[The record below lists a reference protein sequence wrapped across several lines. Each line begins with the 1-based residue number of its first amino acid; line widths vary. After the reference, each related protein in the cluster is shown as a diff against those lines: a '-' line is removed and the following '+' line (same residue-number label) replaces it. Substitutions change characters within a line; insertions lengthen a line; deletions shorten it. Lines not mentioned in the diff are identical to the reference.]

1 MGLTVT
7 EDTPAD
13 MLAGNMEL
21 LVQLPP
27 RNDDD
32 YENDETYEGDE
43 DEHRHQ
49 HGRNHHRYHNHHI
62 TNGHHPRRTGNG
74 NARRVTVARST
85 PMMDLLVQVAT
96 SQKLSASS
104 YTLEAI
110 GEHGLVL
117 THHPNTPI
125 GALDALQVKL
135 LPKQGTFAPMKTRH
149 ANQPFEPTFRL
160 QVHLPRNQLYVSRVS
175 SRMNLGK
182 ILDEVCRE
190 KNLDRNNYELR
201 HPANIEETLDLSLS
215 LQDYHLQEVTL
226 CPKRRPLGSS
236 LSSQDIMALQRQE
249 ERRRQEAKQSVF
261 GFAFKKSKESS
272 LSTDSLG
279 ERSVSPARSVGTGRS
294 VSPQAPTAPTRPQ
307 RKRRPAPKP
316 PLPRAEVETSPSTK
330 GAKNPEKDKEGEREK
345 EREKAERTIISH
357 SRNSSDSSGYHEA
370 SVLSDNLDSNIRVPE
385 TLPRRSRLQTPSS
398 VESTGRTLAET
409 SQASKSLGNLAA
421 ASNQRTSTIA
431 RVTSNS
437 SLSSAGLRK
446 KKAAPAPPP
455 PRPLTSSTSI
465 QALERIVDSEESFTS
480 VAETSLPTKASSD
493 VAVGTTK
500 SRLQA
505 QPRVSL
511 GSENRASITPK
522 IDEARVEDKPAA
534 INVDSARFYESPIL
548 SEKSAPSV
556 NPSPKIVEVAAIIP
570 NVEIASER
578 KRVAPVPKPR
588 GLVHGLENAANT
600 SAPPKNS
607 PPYLPSP
614 TPRDQTTQKADAA
627 VQIAPNTSP
636 ATTTTDLLKKVS
648 DTLSSSLMR
657 SQATVAAVSSLAK
670 DLEPPV
676 ESKKA
681 DKPMARDEESASRPD
696 VGEDA
701 PDFIDA
707 HQPALPDWEYQLPE
721 PPSGFRDTEVPTA
734 KEGGKIVI
742 TEPVPVR
749 ELEKLIA
756 DEELKDRTAV
766 EAKRREVSAP
776 VSPTTKVPPI
786 NDDDGH
792 HQSKRS
798 RRKSGSENS
807 SRRTSHVSSTPGVA
821 PVDNTLSNFVIT
833 TYSRPK
839 NVDIF
844 DEIERADRDPELPL
858 SRKSS
863 SASQTRRES
872 SRSST
877 SSLPQSEERQL
888 GSVDETPQRPEVAP
902 PVRGD
907 DGSPHMVSRANIKI
921 SIVAKPRSRG
931 NSVSGNQALKAAVR
945 DASDDGR
952 GVSDVTVLDEKTANN
967 EKFSQWREN
976 ILKKQE
982 TPSRER
988 QLQSLQVL
996 RGISLQI
1003 EDSQPQPDDTS
1014 TAEKAAPTSA
1024 VETRVETVKSP
1035 NNGETAAEP
1044 SPQTTPPAPV
1054 AAPIEPHVKRY
1065 TYAGPPA
1072 IDLGSWS
1079 DRSRTKV
1086 QIKPDTDY
1094 KFEKSPIPG
1103 TARIQQD
1110 APKTLNYKEGN
1121 AVSRTVLNAVSQTA
1135 VTPSVVKNTLTK
1147 SSRSEKE
1154 STVDNHDRKEPNE
1167 LARTL
1172 ITRTTASGFKRPA
1185 SIAVFESSVTISGEK
1200 ETQKRPEVVNG
1211 TGNQEE
1217 SNKASAAT
1225 ESEVDTRPLSF
1236 KELKQ
1241 AFARE
1246 QNGSVQPVPKFGS
1259 LGRRAENSISGTLVR
1274 RDNESENQTS
1284 FRNEV
1289 NGQRG
1294 ENKTVASEKKNFVTP
1309 ANRGTAVFQHDVLGT
1324 ARRTSRGTLMPVVKG
1339 FKVVPSEEEPVTL
1352 SQDKPHIHRVAIGD
1366 ISNGNYV
1373 AAHNGLRKTVVQIKG
1388 DNQISNSNN
1397 IPKPPPTMPVITGV
1411 TLKSTNANARPKSMI
1426 VAADPR
1432 NDLLESIRGFGGSG
1446 QLRHVS
1452 RRNTNIG
1459 GGSSSRFVHS

>member
-32 YENDETYEGDE
+32 YDNDDTYDGDD

-49 HGRNHHRYHNHHI
+49 NGRNHHRYHNHHI

-279 ERSVSPARSVGTGRS
+279 ERSVSPARSDGTGRS
-294 VSPQAPTAPTRPQ
+294 VSPQAPTVPMRPQ

-316 PLPRAEVETSPSTK
+316 PLPRAEVETSPSPKEPKDT
-330 GAKNPEKDKEGEREK
+330 EKDNERD
-345 EREKAERTIISH
+345 KAEKTIISH

-370 SVLSDNLDSNIRVPE
+370 SVLSDNLDSNIRAVPE
-385 TLPRRSRLQTPSS
+385 TLPRRSRLQTPLS
-398 VESTGRTLAET
+398 VESPGRTLAET

-421 ASNQRTSTIA
+421 ASSNQRVTIA
-431 RVTSNS
+431 RGTSNS

-455 PRPLTSSTSI
+455 PSRPLTSSIST
-465 QALERIVDSEESFTS
+465 QALERIVDSEESFNS

-493 VAVGTTK
+493 VAVATTK
-500 SRLQA
+500 LSLQA
-505 QPRVSL
+505 QPRSSL
-511 GSENRASITPK
+511 GSENWASITPK
-522 IDEARVEDKPAA
+522 IDEVQVEEKPAA
-534 INVDSARFYESPIL
+534 VNLDSARSSESVIF
-548 SEKSAPSV
+548 SENSTPSV
-556 NPSPKIVEVAAIIP
+556 VPSTKVVEVAAIIP
-570 NVEIASER
+570 NVEIASAER

-588 GLVHGLENAANT
+588 GLIHGLENAANT
-600 SAPPKNS
+600 STPPIKS

-614 TPRDQTTQKADAA
+614 TPRDQATLKADAD
-627 VQIAPNTSP
+627 VQIAPKTSP
-636 ATTTTDLLKKVS
+636 ETTTTDLLKKVS
-648 DTLSSSLMR
+648 DTLSSSLIR
-657 SQATVAAVSSLAK
+657 SPVAVAVVPSLVK
-670 DLEPPV
+670 DLELPV
-676 ESKKA
+676 ESKRT
-681 DKPMARDEESASRPD
+681 DVPMPRDEESVSTSD
-696 VGEDA
+696 VGKDV

-707 HQPALPDWEYQLPE
+707 HHQPSLPDWEYQLPE
-721 PPSGFRDTEVPTA
+721 PPSGFRDIEPPAT
-734 KEGGKIVI
+734 KEGEKISI
-742 TEPVPVR
+742 AKPEPVR
-749 ELEKLIA
+749 ELEKSIA
-756 DEELKDRTAV
+756 DEALKDRTAV
-766 EAKRREVSAP
+766 EAKRKDVSAP
-776 VSPTTKVPPI
+776 VAPTPRGAPI
-786 NDDDGH
+786 IEDDGD

-798 RRKSGSENS
+798 RRKSGSESS

-821 PVDNTLSNFVIT
+821 PADNTLSNFVIT

-844 DEIERADRDPELPL
+844 GEIERVDRDPEPLL

-872 SRSST
+872 PRSST
-877 SSLPQSEERQL
+877 SSLSQSEERQL
-888 GSVDETPQRPEVAP
+888 TSADGTLQRPEVAL

-907 DGSPHMVSRANIKI
+907 ADSPHMVSKANIKM
-921 SIVAKPRSRG
+921 SIPAKPRSRG
-931 NSVSGNQALKAAVR
+931 DSVSGNQALKATVH
-945 DASDDGR
+945 DASDDGH
-952 GVSDVTVLDEKTANN
+952 GATEIAMPDEKTPTVNN

-988 QLQSLQVL
+988 QLQSLQ
-996 RGISLQI
+996 ID
-1003 EDSQPQPDDTS
+1003 DSQRQPDDTS
-1014 TAEKAAPTSA
+1014 TVEKTVYTSA
-1024 VETRVETVKSP
+1024 VETRVEAVTAPS
-1035 NNGETAAEP
+1035 NGETAAEP
-1044 SPQTTPPAPV
+1044 SPQAAPPASV

-1103 TARIQQD
+1103 TARSQHE
-1110 APKTLNYKEGN
+1110 APKTLSYKEGN
-1121 AVSRTVLNAVSQTA
+1121 AVSRTVLNVVSQTA
-1135 VTPSVVKNTLTK
+1135 TTPSVVVRNTLTK

-1154 STVDNHDRKEPNE
+1154 PTVDSNHDRKEPNE
-1167 LARTL
+1167 LAKTL

-1185 SIAVFESSVTISGEK
+1185 SIAVFESSVMISREK
-1200 ETQKRPEVVNG
+1200 ETPKRPEIVNG
-1211 TGNQEE
+1211 TGNRGE
-1217 SNKASAAT
+1217 SNKSFAAT

-1246 QNGSVQPVPKFGS
+1246 KNGSVQPVPRFGS
-1259 LGRRAENSISGTLVR
+1259 LGRRPDNSMSGTLVR
-1274 RDNESENQTS
+1274 RDNEAENQTS
-1284 FRNEV
+1284 FRNGV
-1289 NGQRG
+1289 NGQRV

-1309 ANRGTAVFQHDVLGT
+1309 ATRGIGVFQHDVLGT

-1339 FKVVPSEEEPVTL
+1339 FKVVPPEEEPAAL
-1352 SQDKPHIHRVAIGD
+1352 SQDKSHIHRVAIGD

-1373 AAHNGLRKTVVQIKG
+1373 PAQNGLRKTVVQIKG
-1388 DNQISNSNN
+1388 DSQSNNNSNN

-1411 TLKSTNANARPKSMI
+1411 TLKSTNANGRPKSMV

-1452 RRNTNIG
+1452 RRNTNIS
-1459 GGSSSRFVHS
+1459 GGSGSRFVHN